1 MLHCVKVLYHKIAD
15 NYLIRGF
22 LYVVAIKRHLK
33 WMFCIVMLFKGTSVS
48 WIRVSLFTVDI
59 DAVCQMNKTAIVA
72 NPFNCAQYYDCSKQ
86 VSAFGKPYLQ
96 ECKYPDLFSSGTNSC
111 EPFTSVTGS
120 CGRRKEAQAP
130 CKTLYLF
137 SYLPSGIIWNAII
150 YIYRNIY
157 YIYQ

>member
-1 MLHCVKVLYHKIAD
+1 
-15 NYLIRGF
+15 
-22 LYVVAIKRHLK
+22 
-33 WMFCIVMLFKGTSVS
+33 MLFKGTSVS
-48 WIRVSLFTVDI
+48 RLRVSLFTVDI
-59 DAVCQMNKTAIVA
+59 DAVCKKNKTAIVV

-130 CKTLYLF
+130 CKTLYLKNMEDDRFKMYINKF
-137 SYLPSGIIWNAII
+137 SIKVCFERCLTVQVT
-150 YIYRNIY
+150 YIE
-157 YIYQ
+157 QTQWKKK

>member
-22 LYVVAIKRHLK
+22 YTSSQSNAIWSECFVLK
-33 WMFCIVMLFKGTSVS
+33 CCL
-48 WIRVSLFTVDI
+48 RVHQFHEYILFTVDI

>member
-22 LYVVAIKRHLK
+22 YTSSQSNAIWSECFVLK
-33 WMFCIVMLFKGTSVS
+33 CCTSVS
-48 WIRVSLFTVDI
+48 WIRVPLFTVDI